1 MIWHH
6 ETPDQIAKELQT
18 NLETGLS
25 EDEAASRLAEF
36 GENQYHEKHTAS
48 VWKQFGKHFRSMPS
62 TFITIAAIFWFCYNI
77 ILLYLKRPASLIEP
91 IILLLLPLIG
101 YLILA
106 IWQKYATAKLHTITN
121 TQTMTVTVL
130 RGGEAVTVSA
140 ADIVRGDVIFLE
152 AGMIIPADCR
162 LVTAEDLFMDEYILT
177 GDETDVAKNADATLD
192 GIALIPERVNMI
204 YAGCGVSR
212 GKGKAVVVST
222 GQSTEYALMLNDPNN
237 QVSPLPELSKDLAT
251 LERLITLPVLVIS
264 VILMIVAVLRNLT
277 SLSAVLAV
285 IPPVLTIAAI
295 SIPTGLTVAAVVA
308 MTMGMQHVVTHT
320 ADVRELSV
328 MDTLSRVTVI
338 CADKTGTLTGDV
350 KKPVSVYTGDEIE
363 ELTRMPSNRAQALI
377 RLATMCTAADTQ
389 KIGVD
394 NHLLLNPTESAI
406 IEYARD
412 IGIERRALMEE
423 TPRLAEIPFDANR
436 RCMSVVH
443 LVEGRRLMITMGAPE
458 KVLSFCAGGPTE
470 KAEEICQQLGERAL
484 RVLAVAY
491 KFVDELTASELDP
504 SQETDMFF
512 AGLIGLADQARE
524 ESIHA
529 IKECAQSGIITVM
542 MTGDNESTAYAV
554 GRQLGILESEDQVL
568 TGEELR
574 KMDKAELD
582 ASVGLYRAFA
592 RILPEEKERIIKA
605 WQARGAVVASTGN
618 CLEDVPALQSAD
630 IGCAT
635 GAADCDMTRNE
646 SDLTLYDNSFAT
658 LVEALKHA
666 RGIYANIR
674 KVLQYVLSC
683 SFALIVATL
692 LTLIKCGQF
701 PFSPIAMVLYSVF
714 GVLCSLA
721 ISYESGDRHSLNEK
735 PRRGLARLL
744 TTSSWIDVLW
754 QGVLSGVC
762 AYLAFD
768 AGRAGAD
775 ISGDASTVTAFGM
788 TTAFITL
795 VLSRLWLMLTAHR
808 HDPDRPKV
816 ANRVM
821 PIVLFVCLAMGSA
834 VLFIPMVRHYLGL
847 TTVTGSNWILALI
860 LSLIAP
866 ITVVVVR
873 FIAQIIKTVKTNDN
887 L

>member
-6 ETPDQIAKELQT
+6 ETPDNIAKELQT
-18 NLETGLS
+18 NIEIGLS
-25 EDEAASRLAEF
+25 EDEAASRLSEF
-36 GENQYHEKHTAS
+36 GENRYHEKHTAS
-48 VWKQFGKHFRSMPS
+48 IWKQFGIQMRSMPS
-62 TFITIAAIFWFCYNI
+62 TLITIASIFWFCYNI
-77 ILLYLKRPASLIEP
+77 ILLYLKQPASLIEP
-91 IILLLLPLIG
+91 IILFLLPPIGHLIF
-101 YLILA
+101 A
-106 IWQKYATAKLHTITN
+106 IWQKYATAKLHNITN
-121 TQTMTVTVL
+121 TQTTTVNVL
-130 RGGEAVTVSA
+130 RGGETVTISA
-140 ADIVRGDVIFLE
+140 ADVVRGDVIFLE

-162 LVTAEDLFMDEYILT
+162 LISSEDLFIDEYIIT
-177 GDETDVAKNADATLD
+177 GEDTDIAKNADTTLD
-192 GIALIPERVNMI
+192 GITLIPERVNMV

-212 GKGKAVVVST
+212 GSGKALVVST

-237 QVSPLPELSKDLAT
+237 QVSPLPGLSKDLAT
-251 LERLITLPVLVIS
+251 LERLISLPVLVIS
-264 VILMIVAVLRNLT
+264 AILLIVAVLRNLT
-277 SLSAVLAV
+277 GLSDVLSV
-285 IPPVLTIAAI
+285 IPPALTIAAI
-295 SIPTGLTVAAVVA
+295 SVPTGFTVAAVVA

-338 CADKTGTLTGDV
+338 CADKTGTMTGDV

-377 RLATMCTAADTQ
+377 RLATLCTATDTQ

-394 NHLLLNPTESAI
+394 NHLLSNPTESAI

-412 IGIERRALMEE
+412 IGIERRLLMEE
-423 TPRLAEIPFDANR
+423 TPRLAELPFDATR

-443 LVEGRRLMITMGAPE
+443 LVDGRRLMVTMGAPE
-458 KVLSFCAGGPTE
+458 KVISFCTAGPLE

-504 SQETDMFF
+504 SQESDMFF

-529 IKECAQSGIITVM
+529 IKECASSGIITVM
-542 MTGDNESTAYAV
+542 MTGDNESTAFAV

-658 LVEALKHA
+658 LVEAIKHA

-683 SFALIVATL
+683 SLALIIATL
-692 LTLIKCGQF
+692 LTLIAYGKF
-701 PFSPIAMVLYSVF
+701 VFSPLSMVLYF
-714 GVLCSLA
+714 ILGTLCSLA

-735 PRRGLARLL
+735 PRRGLARLIP
-744 TTSSWIDVLW
+744 TSAWIETLW
-754 QGVLSGVC
+754 QGALSGVC
-762 AYLAFD
+762 AYLAYD
-768 AGRAGAD
+768 AGRAGTT
-775 ISGDASTVTAFGM
+775 IGGDEATLAAFGM

-795 VLSRLWLMLTAHR
+795 VLSRLWLMLTTHR

-821 PIVLFVCLAMGSA
+821 PIVFLVCLALA
-834 VLFIPMVRHYLGL
+834 AVVLFIPVARHFFGL
-847 TTVTGSNWILALI
+847 TMVNTSNWVLALI
-860 LSLIAP
+860 LSLITP
-866 ITVVVVR
+866 LVVVVVR
-873 FIAQIIKTVKTNDN
+873 FVTQIITTVRVNEN
-887 L
+887 V

>member
-6 ETPDQIAKELQT
+6 ETPENIAKELQT
-18 NLETGLS
+18 NIESGLS
-25 EDEAASRLAEF
+25 QDEAASRLSEF
-36 GENQYHEKHTAS
+36 GANRYHEKQTTS
-48 VWKQFGKHFRSMPS
+48 IWKRFVAQTKTLPS
-62 TFITIAAIFWFCYNI
+62 GLITIAAIFWFCYNI
-77 ILLYLKRPASLIEP
+77 ILLYLKKPASLIEP
-91 IILLLLPLIG
+91 ILLLLLPMIAHLIF
-101 YLILA
+101 A
-106 IWQKYATAKLHTITN
+106 VWQKYATAKLHNITN
-121 TQTMTVTVL
+121 TQTTTVNVL
-130 RGGEAVTVSA
+130 RGGETLTVSA

-162 LVTAEDLFMDEYILT
+162 LISCEDLFVDEYIIT
-177 GDETDVAKNADATLD
+177 GEDTDVAKNADVLLD
-192 GIALIPERVNMI
+192 GITLIPERTNMV

-212 GKGKAVVVST
+212 GSGKALVVST
-222 GQSTEYALMLNDPNN
+222 AQSTEYALMINDPNN
-237 QVSPLPELSKDLAT
+237 QASPLPGLSKDLAT
-251 LERLITLPVLVIS
+251 LERLISLPVLVIS
-264 VILMIVAVLRNLT
+264 AVLLIVAVLRNLT
-277 SLSAVLAV
+277 GLSDVLAV
-285 IPPVLTIAAI
+285 VPPVLTIAAI

-350 KKPVSVYTGDEIE
+350 KKPVSVYMGDEIE
-363 ELTRMPSNRAQALI
+363 ELTRMPSNRVQTLI
-377 RLATMCTAADTQ
+377 RLATLCTATDTQ
-389 KIGVD
+389 KTGID
-394 NHLLLNPTESAI
+394 NHLLSNPTESAI

-412 IGIERRALMEE
+412 IGIERRLLMEE
-423 TPRLAEIPFDANR
+423 TPRLAELPFDSAR

-443 LVEGRRLMITMGAPE
+443 LVDGRRLMVTMGAPE
-458 KVLSFCAGGPTE
+458 KVLSFCVTGPTE
-470 KAEEICQQLGERAL
+470 KVEETCQQLGERAL

-504 SQETDMFF
+504 SQESDMVF

-524 ESIHA
+524 ESVRS
-529 IKECAQSGIITVM
+529 IKECADSGIITVM
-542 MTGDNESTAYAV
+542 MTGDNESTAHAV
-554 GRQLGILESEDQVL
+554 GCQLGILESEDQIL

-582 ASVGLYRAFA
+582 ASVGIYRVFA

-658 LVEALKHA
+658 LVEAIKHA

-683 SFALIVATL
+683 SLALIVATL
-692 LTLIKCGQF
+692 LTLIAYGKF
-701 PFSPIAMVLYSVF
+701 VFSPLSMVLYF
-714 GVLCSLA
+714 ILGTLCSLA
-721 ISYESGDRHSLNEK
+721 ISYESGDKHSLNEK
-735 PRRGLARLL
+735 PRRGLARLIP
-744 TTSSWIDVLW
+744 TSAWIETLW
-754 QGVLSGVC
+754 QGALSGVC
-762 AYLAFD
+762 AYLAYD
-768 AGRAGAD
+768 AGRAGTS
-775 ISGDASTVTAFGM
+775 IGGDETALATFGM

-795 VLSRLWLMLTAHR
+795 VLSRLWLMLTTHR
-808 HDPDRPKV
+808 RDPARPKV

-821 PIVLFVCLAMGSA
+821 PTVFLVCLALSA
-834 VLFIPMVRHYLGL
+834 IVLFIPTISNFFSL
-847 TTVTGSNWILALI
+847 TIVNTSNWVLALI
-860 LSLIAP
+860 LSLITP
-866 ITVVVVR
+866 LVVIVVR
-873 FIAQIIKTVKTNDN
+873 FITQMITTVRVNEN
-887 L
+887 A